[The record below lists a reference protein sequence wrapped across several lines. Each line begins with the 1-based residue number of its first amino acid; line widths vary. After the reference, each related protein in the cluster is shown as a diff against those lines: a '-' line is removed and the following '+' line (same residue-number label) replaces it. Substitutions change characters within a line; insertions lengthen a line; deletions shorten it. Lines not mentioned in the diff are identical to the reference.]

1 MTTGNSGVENNGASP
16 RNRFAETGSLLGAL
30 DAMTRWRPF
39 VLLAGTFVACMIVG
53 GILGA
58 VAGALMQHSTMLA
71 GFTGLIAAIAV
82 FIVGLIGVNAAGI
95 MLADDVWGR
104 PQRSISGALM
114 ASVFTSH
121 RLVMVLLIEFLLFLV
136 YLIALTIVLFVCKIP
151 GVGPLLYA
159 FVFPLAAILT
169 GALLFAMLY
178 VAMPLAAPAV
188 WSGATVM
195 QTLAMLKEVAQRKLL
210 FVVVMMLL
218 LGLLLFVVSGII
230 GGILFSGMGV
240 TLSLSAAVIGSAMGG
255 YGGLMDTL
263 MGLGMGGNGSGYVWA
278 LSFGGAILFLLGATP
293 GLLVGM
299 KGAAIIHRTA
309 IADLSL
315 GEAEAQLNQR
325 FEEVKRK
332 AQEAKEN
339 AKAQMAAAQ
348 AAAAAHAAAAKPAES
363 KPAEPPAPAAASV
376 CPACS
381 APIAADEMFCGNCGH
396 KLK

>member
-1 MTTGNSGVENNGASP
+1 MTTGNSDVEYNDASL
-16 RNRFAETGSLLGAL
+16 RNRFAGTGSLLGAL

-39 VLLAGTFVACMIVG
+39 VLLAVTFVACMIVG

-58 VAGALMQHSTMLA
+58 IAGTLIRHSSMLA

-82 FIVGLIGVNAAGI
+82 FIVGLLGVNAAGI

-104 PQRSISGALM
+104 PQRSIGGALM
-114 ASVFTSH
+114 ASAFTSH

-136 YLIALTIVLFVCKIP
+136 YLTVLAAALFLCKIP

-159 FVFPLAAILT
+159 FVFPLAVILT

-178 VAMPLAAPAV
+178 VAIPLAAPAV

-230 GGILFSGMGV
+230 GGILFGGAGV
-240 TLSLSAAVIGSAMGG
+240 TLSLSAAVIGSAMDGF
-255 YGGLMDTL
+255 GGLMDAL
-263 MGLGMGGNGSGYVWA
+263 MGLGMGGSGSGYARA
-278 LSFGGAILFLLGATP
+278 LSFGGATLFLLGATP
-293 GLLVGM
+293 GMLVGM

-332 AQEAKEN
+332 AQETKEN
-339 AKAQMAAAQ
+339 AKAQLAAAQ

-363 KPAEPPAPAAASV
+363 KPAEPSAAAAST

-381 APIAADEMFCGNCGH
+381 APITADEMVCGNCGQQ
-396 KLK
+396 LK